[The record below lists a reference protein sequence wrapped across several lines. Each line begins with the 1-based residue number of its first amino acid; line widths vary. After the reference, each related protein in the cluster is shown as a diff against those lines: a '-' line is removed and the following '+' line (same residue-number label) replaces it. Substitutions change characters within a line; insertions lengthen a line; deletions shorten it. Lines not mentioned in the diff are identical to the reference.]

1 MSTGVSSGS
10 GAATSSGTLN
20 QKTTKKR
27 HVSEDNV
34 TNFGGGETFGRSS
47 CLGTIKISM
56 RGSSILLSN
65 N

>member
-20 QKTTKKR
+20 QKTNKKR

-34 TNFGGGETFGRSS
+34 TTQQN
-47 CLGTIKISM
+47 
-56 RGSSILLSN
+56 
-65 N
+65 